1 MCVAGTATTIFWMF
15 TSTLLPSCSL
25 SWPSASEV
33 SRDNFH
39 KSLGVRFNFILIMFL
54 YLEGSVCLF
63 TSLSVEKHLA
73 VYYNHLADKVI
84 SHLADKAIL
93 HLADKVTR

>member
-1 MCVAGTATTIFWMF
+1 
-15 TSTLLPSCSL
+15 
-25 SWPSASEV
+25 
-33 SRDNFH
+33 
-39 KSLGVRFNFILIMFL
+39 MFL

-73 VYYNHLADKVI
+73 VFYNHLADKVV